1 MKHFNFDGEL
11 LRFLRVCCVQNGH
24 FREIFENLKIR
35 LTILTPQERLSFD
48 KCFQGTDNELKQQK
62 LSADVI
68 EAIGGELYKKRQ
80 EGDSNL
86 LRETMDNFV
95 ELIYQSGYNF
105 MRRKLMSIFAKNRFE
120 TSPNLVTPH
129 TFLKTKTNKFDSPQ
143 LLIQHSLLTAIGQW
157 KNCDLK
163 SRAEG
168 ILMKGK
174 EARVKDTRNIEKKT
188 RNASQMFENE
198 ESLRKKV
205 ITRKVMA
212 SLHRK
217 PLTSTQAVLSVLNSR
232 GGASGKMRSF
242 FSPPPMMRSHQ
253 EKSGASPSTYRFGF
267 PPANSGSSFSSIRA
281 ISPATRLPSCAVF
294 LRRSLS
300 PSSVDI
306 SFSFADKTARNTILG
321 KLSNERHLRTSSG
334 FESRSL
340 SAGRARPLSG
350 SLCSFFPFPVSGEH
364 LRDGMPSGLCEE
376 QAKSSTN
383 SWGRAPIEWNE
394 ERRLQSI
401 PSFPA
406 ATTPHSHPAQ
416 FRLQA
421 SMPASSSSSAG
432 WGYHTAHPIGSENRL
447 SNNAWSEKSIS
458 SKGRRQAKRSISTLG
473 VRQSAPFS
481 LFDSN
486 RRWEGQRN
494 LSEMHSS
501 SSSSSSDLNSGIA
514 DKGSLGA
521 AKKPEPSFSGDAS
534 TFFWRVRK
542 ESGKEQSDLESDLL
556 GKFGKWREGASLSPS
571 SCTPPGSP
579 SAAQPHTFS
588 AASVLSKE
596 MADDRGEES
605 SRFSG
610 DEFDASAHPTLPR
623 AQAESGSKGDAK
635 RDPREIAAK
644 QTQTML
650 FAQNSSGVLKDE
662 SVTNR
667 QEKGLQEDCTH
678 SPLGSRSGGLWQNGS
693 GMKGNQTSKTSKIHQ
708 NEEQR
713 NSFWKSKA
721 DSKLVLV
728 DYFHGF
734 QRAKVF
740 LAKTKKQRRKA
751 KDFAKSLRRE
761 VP

>member
-1 MKHFNFDGEL
+1 M
-11 LRFLRVCCVQNGH
+11 LRR
-24 FREIFENLKIR
+24 
-35 LTILTPQERLSFD
+35 
-48 KCFQGTDNELKQQK
+48 
-62 LSADVI
+62 
-68 EAIGGELYKKRQ
+68 
-80 EGDSNL
+80 
-86 LRETMDNFV
+86 
-95 ELIYQSGYNF
+95 
-105 MRRKLMSIFAKNRFE
+105 
-120 TSPNLVTPH
+120 
-129 TFLKTKTNKFDSPQ
+129 KFDSSKIIA
-143 LLIQHSLLTAIGQW
+143 LLPW
-157 KNCDLK
+157 
-163 SRAEG
+163 
-168 ILMKGK
+168 
-174 EARVKDTRNIEKKT
+174 
-188 RNASQMFENE
+188 
-198 ESLRKKV
+198 
-205 ITRKVMA
+205 
-212 SLHRK
+212 K
-217 PLTSTQAVLSVLNSR
+217 PLTPTQAVLSVLNSR

-242 FSPPPMMRSHQ
+242 FSPTPMMRSHQ
-253 EKSGASPSTYRFGF
+253 EKSGASPSTCRFGF
-267 PPANSGSSFSSIRA
+267 PPANSGSSFSLIRA
-281 ISPATRLPSCAVF
+281 ISPSTRLPSCAVF

-321 KLSNERHLRTSSG
+321 KLSNEQHLRTSSG

-350 SLCSFFPFPVSGEH
+350 SLCSFSPFPVSGEH
-364 LRDGMPSGLCEE
+364 LRDRMPSGFCEE
-376 QAKSSTN
+376 QAKSSKN

-421 SMPASSSSSAG
+421 SFSSSAG
-432 WGYHTAHPIGSENRL
+432 WEYHPAHPIGTENRL
-447 SNNAWSEKSIS
+447 SNNAWGEKSIS
-458 SKGRRQAKRSISTLG
+458 LNGRRQAKRSISTLG

-486 RRWEGQRN
+486 RKWEGQRN
-494 LSEMHSS
+494 LNEMPS
-501 SSSSSSDLNSGIA
+501 SSSSSSDSNSDIA

-588 AASVLSKE
+588 AASAPSKG

-605 SRFSG
+605 NRFAG
-610 DEFDASAHPTLPR
+610 DEFDAFAHSTLLR
-623 AQAESGSKGDAK
+623 AQAESGSKGDAM
-635 RDPREIAAK
+635 RDSRVIAAK
-644 QTQTML
+644 QASRMK
-650 FAQNSSGVLKDE
+650 FAQNSSCGLKDE

-667 QEKGLQEDCTH
+667 QERGSLEDCTH
-678 SPLGSRSGGLWQNGS
+678 SPLGSRSSGLWQNGS
-693 GMKGNQTSKTSKIHQ
+693 GVKGNQTSKTSKIHQ

-713 NSFWKSKA
+713 NSFWKSNA

-751 KDFAKSLRRE
+751 KDFAKTLRRE
-761 VP
+761 VQ